1 MVSEF
6 HGVNMEQRAKER
18 SLARLSRPGGAALE
32 HAEPRRAN
40 TRERLAT
47 DPPRPTQTFS
57 PRTPRGKNS
66 QRFAKELPNNR
77 IKARL
82 VGREVAQDLFN
93 RGLSLPSGTAMT
105 VEDPNR
111 VIDVIIGCRG

>member
-1 MVSEF
+1 LRGRHSGKRE
-6 HGVNMEQRAKER
+6 EDR
-18 SLARLSRPGGAALE
+18 SLARLARARRVAESEYKGTISHRPAQTNTDFF
-32 HAEPRRAN
+32 PAN
-40 TRERLAT
+40 SA
-47 DPPRPTQTFS
+47 
-57 PRTPRGKNS
+57 GKNS

-105 VEDPNR
+105 EEDPNR
-111 VIDVIIGCRG
+111 VIDAILGCRR